1 MRMPINTLDTSIMMQ
16 LSTFG
21 RRFSKGSGILS
32 LMDDLGNA
40 LARGEMLMMGGGNP
54 GHVPEVQAMLRQE
67 LMTLCQE
74 PARFQKLIGIY
85 DPPPGD
91 PAFLQALATMLRRQ
105 YNWQVGPEN
114 ICLTQGS
121 QGSFFLLF
129 NMLAGEFDDGGRKKI
144 MLPMAP
150 EYIGYADLGLCGDF
164 FTAARP
170 RIELIGEHQF
180 KYHVDFDHLEI
191 SDDIAALCVSRPTN
205 PTGNVLT
212 DDEVEGLRRLAREHD
227 IPLILDNAYG
237 VPFPGIIYTKAT
249 PCWDENLIVCM
260 SLSKFGLPAVR
271 TGIVVARPEIIQIL
285 SGINAILTLSP
296 GSFGAMLT
304 TNMVDSGEIIRLSR
318 DVIAP
323 FYRRKMESAM
333 KAVEEFFVD
342 LPYRVHTPEGAMFLW
357 LWFQDLP
364 VSSRTLYERLK
375 KRKALVVSDDYFF
388 PGLKAGWRHTREC
401 LRITYSQDDRDV
413 REGLRI
419 IADEVRA
426 VYKQGGEDID
436 S

>member
-1 MRMPINTLDTSIMMQ
+1 MVQ
-16 LSTFG
+16 LSSFG

-40 LARGEMLMMGGGNP
+40 LAQGDMLMMGGGNP
-54 GHVPEVQAMLRQE
+54 GHIPEVQVLLQQE
-67 LMTLCQE
+67 LMALCKDQE
-74 PARFQKLIGIY
+74 RFRKLIGVY

-91 PAFLQALATMLRRQ
+91 PVFLEALAGLLRRE
-105 YNWQVGPEN
+105 YNWSVGPEN

-129 NMLAGEFDDGGRKKI
+129 NMLAGEFDDGSRKKI

-150 EYIGYADLGLCGDF
+150 EYIGYADLGLCDDF

-180 KYHVDFDHLEI
+180 KYHVDFEHLEVGN
-191 SDDIAALCVSRPTN
+191 DIAAMCVSRPTN

-212 DDEVEGLRRLAREHD
+212 DEEVEGLIRLAKQHD

-237 VPFPGIIYTKAT
+237 VPFPGIIYTRAT
-249 PCWDENLIVCM
+249 PFWNEQLIVCM

-271 TGIVVARPEIIQIL
+271 TGIVIARPEIIKVL
-285 SGINAILTLSP
+285 SGINAILTLAP

-304 TNMVDSGEIIRLSR
+304 NNLVSSGEIINLSQT
-318 DVIAP
+318 VIGP
-323 FYRRKMESAM
+323 FYRRKMELAM
-333 KAVEEFFVD
+333 AAVEEFFAG

-357 LWFQDLP
+357 LWFKDIP
-364 VSSRTLYERLK
+364 TSSAELYRRLK
-375 KRKALVVSDDYFF
+375 KRKALVVSGHYFF
-388 PGLKAGWRHTREC
+388 PGLKESWKHTREC
-401 LRITYSQDDRDV
+401 LRVTYSQDNDDV
-413 REGLRI
+413 RQGLRI

-426 VYKQGGEDID
+426 IYDESAKCCRKK
-436 S
+436 